1 VAAALDVTVSIVSSG
16 DVALLRA
23 CLDSIPAAAEGS
35 SVETIVVDNAV
46 GIAGALAE
54 SHPDVTVIAGGIR
67 RGFGAN
73 HNLVCARAKGRLV
86 FILNDDTVLDPGCID
101 RLRSFMDR
109 NGAVA
114 AAGPRLRHADG
125 RRQPSAFHFPTPG
138 RVALTTLTLQ
148 RAGWVM
154 SGGERIRRVDWIHG
168 AAMMVRR
175 DAVEGVG
182 GLDEGFY
189 MYLEDVDLCRRLRD
203 RGWEIAFFP
212 KAGLVHHE
220 NASTA
225 AVPMRRVY
233 QHARSRGI
241 YARKHHGPGGERAVQ
256 RLTAATFLARAALAR
271 VLPGYDRADAA
282 RFRAHAQAALDP
294 YAEPAIEEAAEEH
307 NRGAVA

>member
-1 VAAALDVTVSIVSSG
+1 VAAAPDVTVSIVSSG

-23 CLDSIPAAAEGS
+23 CLDSIPAAAEGCR
-35 SVETIVVDNAV
+35 VETMVVDNAV
-46 GIAGALAE
+46 GIADGVAE
-54 SHPDVTVIAGGIR
+54 SHPGVTVIAGGIR

-86 FILNDDTVLDPGCID
+86 FILNDDTVLDPGCIE
-101 RLRSFMDR
+101 RLRSFMDQ

-125 RRQPSAFHFPTPG
+125 RQQPSAFHFPTPA

-203 RGWEIAFFP
+203 RGWEVAFFP

-220 NASTA
+220 NSSTA

-241 YARKHHGPGGERAVQ
+241 YARKHHGPVGERAVQ
-256 RLTAATFLARAALAR
+256 RLTAAAFLARAALTR
-271 VLPGYDRADAA
+271 VLPGYDGDDAA
-282 RFRAHAQAALDP
+282 RFRAHAHAALDP

>member
-1 VAAALDVTVSIVSSG
+1 VAAAPDVTVSIVSSG

-23 CLDSIPAAAEGS
+23 CLDSIPAAAEGCR
-35 SVETIVVDNAV
+35 VETMVVDNAV
-46 GIAGALAE
+46 GIADGVAE
-54 SHPDVTVIAGGIR
+54 SHPGVTVIAGGIR

-86 FILNDDTVLDPGCID
+86 FILNDDTVLDSGCIE
-101 RLRSFMDR
+101 RLRSFMDQ

-125 RRQPSAFHFPTPG
+125 RQQPSAFHFPTPA

-203 RGWEIAFFP
+203 RGWEVAFFP

-220 NASTA
+220 NSSTA

-241 YARKHHGPGGERAVQ
+241 YARKHHGPVGERAVQ
-256 RLTAATFLARAALAR
+256 RLTAAAFLARAALAR
-271 VLPGYDRADAA
+271 VLPGYDGDDAA
-282 RFRAHAQAALDP
+282 RFRAHAHAALDP
-294 YAEPAIEEAAEEH
+294 YAEPAVEEAAEEH

>member
-1 VAAALDVTVSIVSSG
+1 VAAAPDVTVSIVSSG

-23 CLDSIPAAAEGS
+23 CLDSIPAAAEGCR
-35 SVETIVVDNAV
+35 VETMVVDNAV
-46 GIAGALAE
+46 GIADGVAE
-54 SHPDVTVIAGGIR
+54 SHPGVTVIAGGIR

-86 FILNDDTVLDPGCID
+86 FILNDDTVLDPGCIE

-125 RRQPSAFHFPTPG
+125 RQQPSAFHFPTPA

-203 RGWEIAFFP
+203 RGWEVAFFP

-220 NASTA
+220 NSSTA

-241 YARKHHGPGGERAVQ
+241 YARKHHGPVGERAVQ
-256 RLTAATFLARAALAR
+256 RLTAAAFLARAALAR
-271 VLPGYDRADAA
+271 VLPGYDGDDAA
-282 RFRAHAQAALDP
+282 RFRAHAHAALDP
-294 YAEPAIEEAAEEH
+294 YAEPAVEEAAEEH